1 MASERCI
8 HGLDARFC
16 ANCNRVRQRG
26 ATTRKPAT
34 DSVALPEILRCLNDL
49 GVRATY
55 GAVAELS
62 GIPANFLG
70 GHLGER
76 RAEASWVVSSDT
88 GLPTGYTETD
98 WHPSLFA
105 NTEVIRTATELAMR
119 LSVWRAGHR
128 TGGDP
133 AVGS

>member
-1 MASERCI
+1 MASERCL

-16 ANCNRVRQRG
+16 ANCNRVRTRGSVARG
-26 ATTRKPAT
+26 AAAT
-34 DSVALPEILRCLNDL
+34 DPVALPEVLRCLNDL
-49 GVRATY
+49 HVRATY
-55 GAVAELS
+55 SAVAEVS
-62 GIPANFLG
+62 GIPATVLG

-105 NTEVIRTATELAMR
+105 STEVIRTGTELALR
-119 LSVWRAGHR
+119 LSVWRASR
-128 TGGDP
+128 TPG
-133 AVGS
+133 V